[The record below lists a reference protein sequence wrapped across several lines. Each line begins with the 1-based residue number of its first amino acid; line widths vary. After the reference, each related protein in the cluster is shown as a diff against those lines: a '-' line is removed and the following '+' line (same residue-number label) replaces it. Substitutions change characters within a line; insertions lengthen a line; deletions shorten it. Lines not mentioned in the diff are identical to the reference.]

1 MLVVGTAVAVAA
13 AKRGQVPE
21 LPPPLE
27 FLAVPLGNLAIFAV
41 LVAVGL
47 YNRRK
52 RDSHKRLMMLNDRDS
67 GRRARSPLV
76 AYWRACVFESAA
88 EHIDVYETDRRI
100 SVGLLLYDLRTRG
113 RVHSAFLWSAY
124 L

>member
-1 MLVVGTAVAVAA
+1 VEVQERRQRWRTVQLLAVAMLVVGTAVAVAA

-52 RDSHKRLMMLNDRDS
+52 RDSHKRLMMLSDRDS

-76 AYWRACVFESAA
+76 AY
-88 EHIDVYETDRRI
+88 
-100 SVGLLLYDLRTRG
+100 
-113 RVHSAFLWSAY
+113 
-124 L
+124 

>member
-1 MLVVGTAVAVAA
+1 VEVQERRQRWRTVQLLAVAMLVVGTAVAVAA
-13 AKRGQVPE
+13 AKRGQAPE

-76 AYWRACVFESAA
+76 AY
-88 EHIDVYETDRRI
+88 
-100 SVGLLLYDLRTRG
+100 
-113 RVHSAFLWSAY
+113 
-124 L
+124 

>member
-13 AKRGQVPE
+13 AKRGQVQSFA
-21 LPPPLE
+21 PLE

-52 RDSHKRLMMLNDRDS
+52 RDSHKRLMMLATIVTAGAALDR
-67 GRRARSPLV
+67 
-76 AYWRACVFESAA
+76 
-88 EHIDVYETDRRI
+88 
-100 SVGLLLYDLRTRG
+100 LLLPTGVLAFSSLPLNTLTSMSLTA
-113 RVHSAFLWSAY
+113 VFLSACFSTT
-124 L
+124 

>member
-88 EHIDVYETDRRI
+88 EHIDVYEPDRRI
-100 SVGLLLYDLRTRG
+100 SVGLLLYDLITRG

>member
-21 LPPPLE
+21 LPPLLE

-47 YNRRK
+47 YKRRK
-52 RDSHKRLMMLNDRDS
+52 RDSHKRLMMLAKFVALAAIAVAS
-67 GRRARSPLV
+67 LV
-76 AYWRACVFESAA
+76 LILGIMRFS
-88 EHIDVYETDRRI
+88 
-100 SVGLLLYDLRTRG
+100 
-113 RVHSAFLWSAY
+113 
-124 L
+124 